1 MTKNKGKLSPEEYLL
16 ETVLIPA
23 EQLVKLAN
31 IREAIFLAAHT
42 ASKSQ
47 PVAEAFIISLI
58 SQNVS
63 YKLSATR
70 SGRYVATQL
79 DVDVKNMTDK
89 MIPEDQSLLNTVFG
103 IMNGDGCV
111 P

>member
-1 MTKNKGKLSPEEYLL
+1 MIKNKGKLSPGEYVL
-16 ETVLIPA
+16 ETALMSDD
-23 EQLVKLAN
+23 QSDRLAS
-31 IREAIFLAAHT
+31 IRKALCLAAST

-47 PVAEAFIISLI
+47 PVAEAFIVSLI

-79 DVDVKNMTDK
+79 DVEVKNMADK
-89 MIPEDQSLLNTVFG
+89 MSSEDQSLLNTVFG

-111 P
+111 S

>member
-1 MTKNKGKLSPEEYLL
+1 MTKNKGKLSPEEYVL
-16 ETVLIPA
+16 ETALMSA
-23 EQLVKLAN
+23 DQSDRLAS
-31 IREAIFLAAHT
+31 IREALCLAAST

-58 SQNVS
+58 SQNVR
-63 YKLSATR
+63 YKLSATM

-79 DVDVKNMTDK
+79 DVKVENMTGK
-89 MIPEDQSLLNTVFG
+89 MVPEDSSLLNAVFG